1 MLLLLLL
8 LLLLPSVSFAEAEAE
23 AEADVEDRNRQRVA
37 FDKRIVL
44 CALMKV
50 FILLPA
56 CQHRTTDTSDG
67 CSDDSRR
74 GEDTKGVN
82 ISRILLIHSKKSFTQ
97 SLSNINAYF

>member
-8 LLLLPSVSFAEAEAE
+8 LLLLPSVSFAE

-82 ISRILLIHSKKSFTQ
+82 ISRILLIYSKKSFTQ